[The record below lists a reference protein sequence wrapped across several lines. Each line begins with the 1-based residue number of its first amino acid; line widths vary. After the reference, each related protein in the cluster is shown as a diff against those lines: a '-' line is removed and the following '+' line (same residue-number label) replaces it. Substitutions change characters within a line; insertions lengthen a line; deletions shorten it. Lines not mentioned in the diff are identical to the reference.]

1 MSTHHAEPGPAAHV
15 HHRWPA
21 NPTQAARVRK
31 EMRQWL
37 LSSRYSAEQTDEILL
52 AVSEAVQ
59 DTVQHAYPAGRP
71 GGDHALDP
79 ARDVVHRGHRRG
91 TGRNP
96 EQGMAGM
103 GLALM
108 RSLVQ
113 SGVIN
118 ISPDGARVL
127 LGHPLPAGSH
137 VLGLRRPRKIHPT
150 TRISSEQAVA
160 RHVSGAERTSKIDED
175 KSAEQG
181 GIVTRAVHR
190 R

>member
-1 MSTHHAEPGPAAHV
+1 VEIMLWTQPATLCIEVIDDGA
-15 HHRWPA
+15 W
-21 NPTQAARVRK
+21 
-31 EMRQWL
+31 
-37 LSSRYSAEQTDEILL
+37 
-52 AVSEAVQ
+52 
-59 DTVQHAYPAGRP
+59 
-71 GGDHALDP
+71 
-79 ARDVVHRGHRRG
+79 
-91 TGRNP
+91 RNP

-108 RSLVQ
+108 RSLVE
-113 SGVIN
+113 SVAIN

>member
-1 MSTHHAEPGPAAHV
+1 VEIMLWTQPATLCIEV
-15 HHRWPA
+15 I
-21 NPTQAARVRK
+21 
-31 EMRQWL
+31 
-37 LSSRYSAEQTDEILL
+37 D
-52 AVSEAVQ
+52 
-59 DTVQHAYPAGRP
+59 D
-71 GGDHALDP
+71 
-79 ARDVVHRGHRRG
+79 G

-113 SGVIN
+113 SVVIN